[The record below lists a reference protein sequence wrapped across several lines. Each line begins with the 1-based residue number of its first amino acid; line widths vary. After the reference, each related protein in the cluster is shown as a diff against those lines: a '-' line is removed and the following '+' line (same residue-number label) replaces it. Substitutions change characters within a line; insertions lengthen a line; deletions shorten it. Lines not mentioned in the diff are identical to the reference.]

1 VSTAVLAAFL
11 AAVAAAL
18 CWRPARRL
26 DRAPVGDGAR
36 ADVALVRQHRVLL
49 GLLAAYAGLTFT
61 GGPWRWL
68 VAAGLAVAVC
78 VVAGR
83 AEPPGVRRAR
93 AAVQRDLP
101 SVVQL
106 LAVALAA
113 GASVPSALSEVVR
126 ALPGPASD
134 ALRLALSR
142 LSVGV
147 PPGRVWAELGRDPAL
162 EPLSR
167 ALVRAEA
174 SGARVADAVQ
184 RLGEEL
190 ARESR
195 ARVEDRARTV
205 GIRAAVPLGVC
216 LLPAFLLLGIVP
228 VVVAAVD
235 SLQW

>member
-1 VSTAVLAAFL
+1 M
-11 AAVAAAL
+11 AAAL
-18 CWRPARRL
+18 CWRPARSL
-26 DRAPVGDGAR
+26 DPVPAGVSVR
-36 ADVALVRQHRVLL
+36 ADVALVHQHRSAL
-49 GLLAAYAGLTFT
+49 GVLAACAGLTFVD
-61 GGPWRWL
+61 GPWRWAI
-68 VAAGLAVAVC
+68 AAALAVAVR
-78 VVAGR
+78 VLAAR
-83 AEPPGVRRAR
+83 AEPPGVRRAT

-113 GASVPSALSEVVR
+113 GASVPTALAEVVR

-134 ALRLALSR
+134 ALRLALAR
-142 LSVGV
+142 LAVGV
-147 PPGRVWAELGRDPAL
+147 PPGQVWAELGRDPAL
-162 EPLSR
+162 EPLGR

-184 RLGEEL
+184 RLGDEL